1 MTATSS
7 DATAGAGSTARPG
20 LRLAPGTPS
29 AVGSLPHVDPVEAA
43 RVALALTPELPAAPQ
58 LPRRHALE
66 GMLAQVAAGVPGVS
80 VAADG
85 ASLVVDRRRLAA
97 PADDAELDPDAWAG
111 ALTFLEVASATG
123 HRGPIK
129 LQVTG
134 PVTFGLALVAAGVKP
149 ARAFPA
155 AGAIVRQRVRALLRR
170 ANDGLPD
177 APVVLVLD
185 EPGLTAYLADGFPL
199 GADDTIDLLSGGLAA
214 AKGAALAGVHCCG
227 PTDWRLVL
235 HAGPDL
241 LSMPVDATVGDD
253 AAGLSA
259 FLDRGGWIAWGAV
272 PTDRPIG
279 DREDVHWR
287 NLTSLWCDLSRNG
300 CDPMRLRTQAILT
313 PACGLG
319 LHRPEQV
326 GPVHALVRRVAERVQ
341 DQALAA
347 RMSAGA

>member
-1 MTATSS
+1 VS
-7 DATAGAGSTARPG
+7 D

-29 AVGSLPHVDPVEAA
+29 AVGSLPHLDPIEAA
-43 RVALALTPELPAAPQ
+43 RTALALTPELPAAPQ
-58 LPRRHALE
+58 LPRRHHLE
-66 GMLAQVAAGVPGVS
+66 GMLAQVAAGVPGITV
-80 VAADG
+80 VGG
-85 ASLVVDRRRLAA
+85 ALEVDRRRLAA
-97 PADDAELDPDAWAG
+97 PADAAELDAEAWAG
-111 ALTFLEVASATG
+111 RLPYHDVGAADG
-123 HRGPIK
+123 HHGPSK
-129 LQVTG
+129 LQLTG
-134 PVTFGLALVAAGVKP
+134 PVTFGLALVHAGVKP
-149 ARAFPA
+149 ARAFA
-155 AGAIVRQRVRALLRR
+155 VAGSVVRQRVRALVRR
-170 ANDGLPD
+170 AGEVLPGT
-177 APVVLVLD
+177 PVVLVLD
-185 EPGLTAYLADGFPL
+185 EPGLTAYVADGFPL

-214 AKGAALAGVHCCG
+214 AKGAAMAGVHCCG

-241 LSMPVDATVGDD
+241 LSMPVDASVGDD

-287 NLTSLWCDLSRNG
+287 GLTSLWCDLSRNG
-300 CDPMRLRTQAILT
+300 CDPLRLRTQAILT

-326 GPVHALVRRVAERVQ
+326 GPVHDLVRRVAERVQ